1 MASRIKLYKFI
12 PEKDRDILS
21 LNYLLADKIIVDKKC
36 LDIKT
41 REAKYNPQNEMFS
54 HFGTK
59 RYNFKNETQLFKV
72 TPHTSKN
79 QKKSTGFA
87 GTKYI

>member
-41 REAKYNPQNEMFS
+41 REAKV
-54 HFGTK
+54 TCT
-59 RYNFKNETQLFKV
+59 RYNNLDCFCTVFNKHISRYLENLESIEVVK
-72 TPHTSKN
+72 
-79 QKKSTGFA
+79 
-87 GTKYI
+87 I

>member
-41 REAKYNPQNEMFS
+41 REAKV
-54 HFGTK
+54 TCT
-59 RYNFKNETQLFKV
+59 RYNNLDYFCTVFNNNSSLIIQ
-72 TPHTSKN
+72 
-79 QKKSTGFA
+79 
-87 GTKYI
+87 

>member
-36 LDIKT
+36 LD
-41 REAKYNPQNEMFS
+41 NPLAE
-54 HFGTK
+54 
-59 RYNFKNETQLFKV
+59 L
-72 TPHTSKN
+72 
-79 QKKSTGFA
+79 
-87 GTKYI
+87 I

>member
-12 PEKDRDILS
+12 PEKDRDTLS

-41 REAKYNPQNEMFS
+41 REAKV
-54 HFGTK
+54 TCT
-59 RYNFKNETQLFKV
+59 RYNNLDYFCTVFNKHISRYLENLESIEVVK
-72 TPHTSKN
+72 
-79 QKKSTGFA
+79 
-87 GTKYI
+87 I

>member
-12 PEKDRDILS
+12 PEKDRGILS

-41 REAKYNPQNEMFS
+41 REAKV
-54 HFGTK
+54 TCT
-59 RYNFKNETQLFKV
+59 RYNNLDYFCTVFNKHISRYLENLESIEVVKV
-72 TPHTSKN
+72 
-79 QKKSTGFA
+79 
-87 GTKYI
+87 

>member
-41 REAKYNPQNEMFS
+41 REAKVTNNLDYFCTVFNKHIS
-54 HFGTK
+54 
-59 RYNFKNETQLFKV
+59 RYLENLESIEVVK
-72 TPHTSKN
+72 
-79 QKKSTGFA
+79 
-87 GTKYI
+87 I